1 MIFIWCKKVI
11 VMSDITL
18 KKRYAYKQSKLSLGL
33 LFTMWLPG
41 VAMSAPGVISDTP
54 LPFAVTPKPNVL
66 ILLDDSGSMNYNQV
80 VRRGAQ
86 DAHNLT
92 SSGTAAG
99 KSVPGSIGLVYDSGA
114 AGSDISLWELCAGLN
129 GIAFTP
135 EFEYTP
141 WEGFDTNGNAY
152 ENMVPELNSD
162 GSLKKLMAFH
172 DSPYNGRG
180 WKVKNLIS
188 AMYIKWDDSDAD
200 GEYDAG
206 ECGGGIDSYE
216 ATKLDGYT
224 YKIGDTASSTHAFGV
239 LQDSGGPGSNYADNE
254 NASFTI
260 NVAGGAG
267 GNITF
272 KVQFLN
278 FDGGD
283 RLTIHQGTS
292 SAGTVVQELTSSNQ
306 DKSYLNK
313 SSDFS
318 FTVSGSQAHIVFS
331 SDDEYNRNGFQL
343 TWQHSGTALPNDA
356 TEVEEVVK
364 DGVMTIDECE
374 TSVNCLFVRD
384 LEPTEP
390 TKITGD
396 DGEETE
402 VFNTQQNYAN
412 WYSYYR
418 QRQKVAT
425 QALSAVINDED
436 LNIRLG
442 LATINLNKNN
452 GAVIKDMGVA
462 VNKENLANRL
472 FSVKYGSGT
481 PLRVAFLNTG
491 RYFDA
496 HDNPDSRFF
505 GPDVDA
511 EHAADEFTISDTPGS
526 ARGGVVGSGG
536 NSGFYSPILNED
548 LGGQCQ
554 QNFALLFTD
563 GEYADTLS
571 ETQKDIIGGNV
582 DGSEEN
588 HLDGRIYADDYSYT
602 LADIALK
609 YFKKDLSENES
620 TGDDLLEDKIE
631 NLTLHEEA
639 VNYQHMRTYAI
650 AFGVSGSLS
659 EVPPVTEVSSSGI
672 TTVVNEWPEATTNQ
686 LDDLRHAAF
695 NGRGE
700 YYSAFDTKE
709 LVQSI
714 EDIIVDISDDD
725 RAGVGGTFTSSFV
738 DKDSLRFQSTYS
750 TEGWWGELK
759 AFEYRDVGNE
769 FSTTESWSAD
779 AILRADAD
787 RKTNRQIITFNGT
800 EAIRFAFPVDYN
812 NLVITGGEATDFTLS
827 QSQVD
832 DLLVNAPYSNDVIL
846 NNEELTQEDKNTR
859 IAANNAYGAALVD
872 YLRGDDAYDGKTSDA
887 VDSIPSQAQDSDV
900 NVTIFRD
907 RFDHYLGGFVNSQTV
922 YVDGPSEGY
931 QNSTIAIEGYDSY
944 VGDNSFADNY
954 GDRRPMIY
962 VGGND
967 GMLHGFYV
975 ADDAGVVENG
985 GQEVFAY
992 IPSMVSDS
1000 SQGGSGLYQLAQST
1014 YTNSPYVDGK
1024 IDTGDV
1030 YLDQDDSDGSGQ
1042 PLWRTYLTGGLSG
1055 GGKGIYVLDITD
1067 PSVLSTAE
1075 ANPEKVLVKEFT
1087 NESLGHVYG
1096 KPYITL
1102 MNNGRWAA
1110 VVSNGYNNA
1119 PLGDGT
1125 PKLFIVYLDD
1135 KSVGDAEGTNGIFN
1149 YGKGD
1154 YSVIDTTNRSWTYVC
1169 NASGD
1174 NDCTAFSL
1182 DPTDDANDVSSVYL
1196 RATYKND
1203 SDSELSYRYHEFSAS
1218 TYPANFTCSTQLF
1231 GEVIGSTIQS
1241 CDVSDRDANGLSPS
1255 TLVDI
1260 DQDFTTDLVYAGDL
1274 HGNVWVFDVSDDNA
1288 DEWGVDDGHTL
1299 SNKPLFTACSGTLD
1313 NGLCAQ
1319 EERQPITAELE
1330 VVQDKIKD
1338 EIDGKRNILVFFGTG
1353 QYVAQTDKS
1362 DARPQSFYGVWDA
1375 GPSESGAYRE
1385 LTKDNLD
1392 ERSTSLIDN
1401 LTSSNG
1407 NRQIDVDTEPFA
1419 YGIASDESV
1428 VDGEPAPDYY
1438 FGWFLP
1444 LPDEKERVYIAAQEF
1459 SSLIVF
1465 ATIVPEDIEC
1475 SESAG
1480 YSYLMAMNL
1489 VDGKAAGFGPFG
1501 QDSNDKDIDGVKIG
1515 DIIVGFTIT
1524 SSNDGTGNTDSV
1536 SYDVSNGRGGDRE
1549 IGDGEGDE
1557 EREINAKR
1565 AGIKS
1570 WSILK

>member
-1 MIFIWCKKVI
+1 
-11 VMSDITL
+11 MSDITL
-18 KKRYAYKQSKLSLGL
+18 KKRYPYKQNKLSSLGL
-33 LFTMWLPG
+33 LFAMLFPG

-86 DAHNLT
+86 DAHHLT

-99 KSVPGSIGLVYDSGA
+99 SSVPGSIGLVYDSGA
-114 AGSDISLWELCAGLN
+114 AGSDISLWELCAGFN
-129 GIAFTP
+129 GIAFNP
-135 EFEYTP
+135 AFEYTP

-152 ENMVPELNSD
+152 ENMVPELNPD

-172 DSPYNGRG
+172 DSPYNGSG

-224 YKIGDTASSTHAFGV
+224 YKIGDTASSTQAFGV
-239 LQDSGGPGSNYADNE
+239 LQDSGGPGNNYANNE
-254 NASFTI
+254 NTSFTI

-267 GNITF
+267 GSITF

-283 RLTIHQGTS
+283 RLTIHQGTG

-306 DKSYLNK
+306 DKFYLNK

-331 SDDEYNRNGFQL
+331 SDDVYSRNGFQL
-343 TWQHSGTALPNDA
+343 TWQHSGTALPNGA
-356 TEVEEVVK
+356 TEVEDVVK
-364 DGVMTIDECE
+364 DGVMTPDECE
-374 TSVNCLFVRD
+374 AGVNCILVRD
-384 LEPTEP
+384 LEPTAV
-390 TKITGD
+390 TKITND
-396 DGEETE
+396 DGEEIE
-402 VFNTQQNYAN
+402 EFNSQQNYAN

-425 QALSAVINDED
+425 KALSAVINDED

-442 LATINLNKNN
+442 LATINVNKNN
-452 GAVIKDMGVA
+452 GAVIKEMSVGE
-462 VNKENLANRL
+462 NKQKLADRL

-481 PLRVAFLNTG
+481 PLRIAFLNSG

-496 HDNPDSRFF
+496 HDNPDSGFF

-511 EHAADEFTISDTPGS
+511 IHTAEEFTISDTPGAAS
-526 ARGGVVGSGG
+526 GGGVGSGG
-536 NSGFYSPILNED
+536 NSGFYSPILQEGS
-548 LGGQCQ
+548 GGQCQ
-554 QNFALLFTD
+554 QNFTLLFTD

-571 ETQKDIIGGNV
+571 EAQKDIIGGNV

-588 HLDGRIYADDYSYT
+588 HPDGRIYADEYSYT

-620 TGDDLLEDKIE
+620 TGDDLLEDKL
-631 NLTLHEEA
+631 NLILHEEA
-639 VNYQHMRTYAI
+639 VNHQNMRTYAI

-659 EVPPVTEVSSSGI
+659 EVPPVTEVSSSGS
-672 TTVVNEWPEATTNQ
+672 TTVVDEWPKATTNQ

-700 YYSAFDTKE
+700 YYSAFDTEE
-709 LVQSI
+709 LLYNLD
-714 EDIIVDISDDD
+714 EIIVAISDGD

-759 AFEYRDVGNE
+759 AFEYRDIGNE

-779 AILRADAD
+779 AILRADEN
-787 RKTNRQIITFNGT
+787 REVNRQIITSNGT
-800 EAIRFAFPVDYN
+800 EAISFTFPADYN
-812 NLVITGGEATDFTLS
+812 NLVVSGGEAANSTLS
-827 QSQVD
+827 QSQID
-832 DLLVNAPYSNDVIL
+832 DLLVNAPYANDVIL
-846 NNEELTQEDKNTR
+846 NNEGLTEADKNDR
-859 IAANNAYGAALVD
+859 IAANNAYGVALVD
-872 YLRGDDAYDGKTSDA
+872 YLRGDNTNDGKTSDA
-887 VDSIPSQAQDSDV
+887 VTNIPSQADDPDV
-900 NVTIFRD
+900 NITTFRD
-907 RFDHYLGGFVNSQTV
+907 RFGHYLGGFVNSQTV

-931 QNSTIAIEGYDSY
+931 QNSDIAIEGYDSY
-944 VGDNSFADNY
+944 AGVNSFADNY
-954 GDRRPMIY
+954 SDRRPMIY

-992 IPSMVSDS
+992 IPSMISDS
-1000 SQGGSGLYQLAQST
+1000 SQGGNGLYQLAEST
-1014 YTNSPYVDGK
+1014 YSNSPYVDGK

-1030 YLDQDDSDGSGQ
+1030 YLDQDESDGSGQ
-1042 PLWRTYLTGGLSG
+1042 PLWRTYLAGGLSG

-1125 PKLFIVYLDD
+1125 PKLFIVYLDGQ
-1135 KSVGDAEGTNGIFN
+1135 SVGDTEGTNGIFN
-1149 YGKGD
+1149 NGKGD
-1154 YSVIDTTNRSWTYVC
+1154 YSIIDTTNRSWTNVC
-1169 NASGD
+1169 SASGD
-1174 NDCTAFSL
+1174 NNCPAFL
-1182 DPTDDANDVSSVYL
+1182 EDPTDDIDDVSSVYL
-1196 RATYKND
+1196 RATYKKD
-1203 SDSELSYRYHEFSAS
+1203 SDSELSYRYYEFSTS

-1274 HGNVWVFDVSDDNA
+1274 HGNVWVFDVSDENA
-1288 DEWGVDDGHTL
+1288 NEWGVDDGDGDIL
-1299 SNKPLFTACSGTLD
+1299 ANKPLFTACSGTLD

-1330 VVQDKIKD
+1330 VVQGKIKD
-1338 EIDGKRNILVFFGTG
+1338 DIGGKRNVLVFFGTG
-1353 QYVAQTDKS
+1353 QYIAQTDKS

-1385 LTKDNLD
+1385 LTKENLD

-1444 LPDEKERVYIAAQEF
+1444 LPDEKEKVYIAAQAY
-1459 SSLIVF
+1459 SSLMVF
-1465 ATIVPEDIEC
+1465 ATIVPEEIEC

-1480 YSYLMAMNL
+1480 YSYLMAVNL
-1489 VDGKAAGFGPFG
+1489 LDGKAAGFGPFG
-1501 QDSNDKDIDGVKIG
+1501 QDSTDNDIDGVKIG

-1524 SSNDGTGNTDSV
+1524 SSNDGTGKTDSI
-1536 SYDVSNGRGGDRE
+1536 SYDVSNGGGGNQE
-1549 IGDGEGDE
+1549 LNTGESDE
-1557 EREINAKR
+1557 HKENAKR